1 MSNGILIR
9 QNENNSI
16 AMLAAQ
22 RQLYRD
28 AKRFGTL
35 SIALSVWVP
44 FALAVILLF
53 VSPNSVWQ
61 YISYAIAIGSMIVS
75 FVIDKWIDEKKK
87 LAAFIQQ
94 KFDVYVYSMPWNSR
108 IFGQN
113 RNVNHEIITNSEK
126 ILGNQKEKDSLYNWY
141 SPAIDNKD
149 LLYGILLCQ
158 RENYWWDVGLRKRFK
173 AISIMMIAGLG
184 IAVFAMGL
192 FKNESVAQLLWRIA
206 FIVPIVEWLINTV
219 KRLNKDFAALQ
230 ELDLV
235 INDDRTKTMDDL
247 QDIQRMI
254 YEHRKG
260 CYAIPD
266 SVYKLFKDNDEDK
279 AHREASM

>member
-53 VSPNSVWQ
+53 VSSNSVWQ

-192 FKNESVAQLLWRIA
+192 FKNESVAQLLWRLA
-206 FIVPIVEWLINTV
+206 FLVPMVEWLLNTV
-219 KRLNKDFAALQ
+219 KRLNKDIAALQ

>member
-192 FKNESVAQLLWRIA
+192 FKNESVAQLLWRLA
-206 FIVPIVEWLINTV
+206 FLVPI
-219 KRLNKDFAALQ
+219 F
-230 ELDLV
+230 
-235 INDDRTKTMDDL
+235 
-247 QDIQRMI
+247 
-254 YEHRKG
+254 
-260 CYAIPD
+260 
-266 SVYKLFKDNDEDK
+266 
-279 AHREASM
+279 